1 MSKPFT
7 DIDGQAL
14 EALILRVSEAKEN
27 NLALSP
33 EDCQLLLDALVTL
46 ASMQDRLANHDVTVH
61 KLRKLLGIEKSSEK
75 LGSVLKKAKKS
86 SNKKNKNRKNDDEGF
101 TPVKPTVIVHPLIDM
116 NKGDTCAECLTGK
129 VYKTEPGSL
138 LRITGQSPFKPEQH
152 VMERLRCNTCGA
164 YFTAPLPEDVL
175 TDGLSA
181 QKYGYS
187 ARSLMAIYK
196 YFAGLPFYRQS
207 SIQKLL
213 GVKITASTVFD
224 QVELV
229 CNDIYPVYQLLFNL
243 ASDAKHYYL
252 DDTTHRILDAKPIEK
267 KARNSD
273 KMRLRTGVYTSGVIA
288 TTQDNRDIVLFET
301 NIGHAGEFID
311 SILHKR
317 SQSCAKPLIMSDALA
332 SNRPTGRDVTMSLCN
347 SHARRQFVDVINHFP
362 EEVEHVLNRY
372 GEIWVNDEHTKAENL
387 SLSARLAYHQ
397 QHSMPIMEAIKLW
410 GETHFANE
418 TVEENSGLGKAIRYF
433 IKHYDELSYFCRFEG
448 VKIDNNRIEAMLKIV
463 VRDRKNAMF
472 HKTLLGA
479 TIGDVITS
487 VIATGS
493 EAGINV
499 FDYFTTLQREKEQVK
514 AHPENY
520 LPWNYLAN
528 SSIT

>member
-1 MSKPFT
+1 
-7 DIDGQAL
+7 
-14 EALILRVSEAKEN
+14 
-27 NLALSP
+27 
-33 EDCQLLLDALVTL
+33 
-46 ASMQDRLANHDVTVH
+46 
-61 KLRKLLGIEKSSEK
+61 
-75 LGSVLKKAKKS
+75 
-86 SNKKNKNRKNDDEGF
+86 
-101 TPVKPTVIVHPLIDM
+101 M
-116 NKGDTCAECLTGK
+116 NKGDTCVECLTGK

-152 VMERLRCNTCGA
+152 VTERLRCNTCGA

-175 TDGLSA
+175 TDGTSA

-252 DDTTHRILDAKPIEK
+252 DDTTNRILDAKPIEK

-273 KMRLRTGVYTSGVIA
+273 KTRTRTGVYTSGVIA
-288 TTQDNRDIVLFET
+288 TLTDNRDIVLFET

-332 SNRPTGRDVTMSLCN
+332 SNRPTVREAITSLCN

-372 GEIWVNDEHTKAENL
+372 GEIWGNDDYTKEEKL
-387 SLSARLAYHQ
+387 TPSARLIYHQ
-397 QHSMPIMEAIKLW
+397 QHSMPIMQEIKLW

-433 IKHYDELSYFCRFEG
+433 IKHYVGLSHFCNTEG
-448 VKIDNNRIEAMLKIV
+448 VKIDNNRIEAMLKII
-463 VRDRKNAMF
+463 VRDRNYVHLPIMLSWKCKALVIQGF
-472 HKTLLGA
+472 TPVVVH
-479 TIGDVITS
+479 IITS
-487 VIATGS
+487 YPSRPECLLMVHMSDSGLQPQIILPRLLVSFPGRLPCIDVLFLLFHDQATELSRLNQRLIATS
-493 EAGINV
+493 A
-499 FDYFTTLQREKEQVK
+499 LRLC
-514 AHPENY
+514 A
-520 LPWNYLAN
+520 
-528 SSIT
+528 